1 MDILQTDKL
10 FEKQINI
17 DNFISNDLLIQ
28 KMINDPSN
36 DAISFGFPIT
46 DLLKKSSSHS
56 HNPAYNNLHSYNL
69 TSEGFKQWCP

>member
-10 FEKQINI
+10 FKKQISI
-17 DNFISNDLLIQ
+17 DNFINNDLLIQ
-28 KMINDPSN
+28 KMINDPIN

-46 DLLKKSSSHS
+46 DLLKKSSSH
-56 HNPAYNNLHSYNL
+56 NTTYNNLHSYNL